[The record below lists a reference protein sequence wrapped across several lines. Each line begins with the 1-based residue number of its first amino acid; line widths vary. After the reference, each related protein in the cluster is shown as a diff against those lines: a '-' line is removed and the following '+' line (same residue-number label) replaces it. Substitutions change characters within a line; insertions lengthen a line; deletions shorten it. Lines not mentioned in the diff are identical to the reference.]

1 MRTAGPGPFRATRRA
16 APGTAASA
24 PAASPSPPPR
34 WRIVVIDDHVPS
46 RALVRAAVARAG
58 GAVVAEADTAGAG
71 LDLVARERPDA
82 AVIAVGLPD
91 GDGIDAAAEVERRY
105 PCPVAGADE
114 PRGPGRDRARP
125 ASAGAMAYLVKPLRP
140 EELAPA
146 VELAIARFAEL
157 ARAGREAASSD
168 ARSRTARLIER
179 AKGLL
184 MDRLGLTEADRVPAA
199 PEVRDGP
206 AHADRGAGR
215 ARARRRGSQRGART
229 TLTASDPGSDAVADG
244 AHAPEVTGA
253 RPHRSLRS
261 PLALGGSREGACR
274 HRADRVSLRLA
285 RRIVRRM
292 AGRGRATT
300 VRGAVA
306 AR

>member
-1 MRTAGPGPFRATRRA
+1 MKRA
-16 APGTAASA
+16 APAAAASE
-24 PAASPSPPPR
+24 PPASPAPPPR

-105 PCPVAGADE
+105 PCPVVVLTSHAAPDVIA
-114 PRGPGRDRARP
+114 RARR
-125 ASAGAMAYLVKPLRP
+125 AGAMAYLVKPLRQ

-157 ARAGREAASSD
+157 ARAGREADTLRRALEG
-168 ARSRTARLIER
+168 RKTIER

-184 MDRLGLTEADRVPAA
+184 MDRLGLTEATAFRLLQKSAMDRRTPIVALAERVLAGEDLAA
-199 PEVRDGP
+199 QP
-206 AHADRGAGR
+206 DRR
-215 ARARRRGSQRGART
+215 
-229 TLTASDPGSDAVADG
+229 
-244 AHAPEVTGA
+244 
-253 RPHRSLRS
+253 
-261 PLALGGSREGACR
+261 
-274 HRADRVSLRLA
+274 
-285 RRIVRRM
+285 
-292 AGRGRATT
+292 
-300 VRGAVA
+300 
-306 AR
+306 